1 MASSLSPRASMP
13 CRAAASTACWLSA
26 NAMIYTRADPNDV
39 KYGRD
44 APLDCRSADTKDG
57 CTMLRE
63 NCLIA

>member
-1 MASSLSPRASMP
+1 
-13 CRAAASTACWLSA
+13 
-26 NAMIYTRADPNDV
+26 MIYTRADPNDV